1 MSTKPHKTGNGA
13 LMRRFL
19 PYLIKY
25 KGVLFF
31 DLFCAALTT
40 LCDIALPTIMRT
52 LTNTVSAAALTVDT
66 VLRMAALYFVLRIID
81 GAASYFMSGIGH
93 IMGVHIETD
102 MRRDAFDHLLRLD
115 HTYYNNTKVGQI
127 MGRITND
134 LFDVTEFAHHCPEE
148 FFIAGIKIV
157 ASFVILCQA
166 SIPLTLI
173 VFACVPLMGVV
184 SVKLNH
190 KLRERFR
197 QQRFQIGELNATI
210 EDSLL
215 GQRVVKAFAAE
226 DLEREKFEQGNREF
240 EKIKT
245 LGYHAMAAFNTSTR
259 MFDGLMYFVV
269 ILAGGLSLV
278 YGAISAGD
286 LVAYVLYVST
296 LIATI
301 RRIVEFAEQFQR
313 GMTGIERFAEIM
325 DTPIAIADKPDAK
338 PLEVKQGGIE
348 FKDVSFEYPDDHNQ
362 VLHHVNLT
370 IRPGESLALVGP
382 SGGGKTTLCNLIP
395 RFYDVTGGTVL
406 VDGQD
411 VRDVQLHSLRQAIG
425 VVQQD
430 VYLFSGTVAENIAY
444 GRPGAT
450 RAEIEEAARLAGA
463 DGFVRALKNG
473 YDTYVGER
481 GVKLSGGQKQR
492 LAIAR
497 VFLKNPPIL
506 LLDEATSALD
516 NESEILVGQS
526 LDKLAKGR
534 TTLTIAHRLT
544 TIKNA
549 DRILVDPFCG
559 SGTFPIE
566 AAMMAA
572 NIAPGLNREFI
583 SEEWTNLISKQL
595 WYDVIEEAND
605 MVHTDIKVDIQGYDI
620 DADVV
625 KAARENAKRAGVDHL
640 IHFQQRA
647 VADMHHPKKY
657 GFIISNPPYGERLEE
672 KENLPELYRQIGEMY
687 RGLDAWSMYLITS
700 YEQAQQ
706 YIGRK
711 ADKNRKIYN
720 GMLKTYFYQFLG
732 PKPPKRRN
740 NEESH

>member
-1 MSTKPHKTGNGA
+1 MTHPPAKSGGSKQ
-13 LMRRFL
+13 LLRRFL
-19 PYLIKY
+19 PYLMKY
-25 KGVLFF
+25 KGILCF

-40 LCDIALPTIMRT
+40 LCDIALPKIMGV
-52 LTNTVSAAALTVDT
+52 LTNAASGQGAALTVQA
-66 VLRMAALYFVLRIID
+66 VLRLAALYLVLRLID

-148 FFIAGIKIV
+148 FFIAFIKIT

-166 SIPLTLI
+166 SIPLTLV

-184 SVKLNH
+184 SVYLNL
-190 KLRERFR
+190 KLRARFR
-197 QQRFQIGELNATI
+197 EQRFQIGELNATI

-226 DLEREKFEQGNREF
+226 DQEREKFAAGNRAF
-240 EKIKT
+240 ERIKT
-245 LGYHAMAAFNTSTR
+245 LTYHAMAAFNTSTR
-259 MFDGLMYFVV
+259 LFDGLMYLVV
-269 ILAGGLSLV
+269 ILAGGLALV
-278 YGAISAGD
+278 YGAINAGD

-313 GMTGIERFAEIM
+313 GMTGIERFVEIM
-325 DTPIAIADKPDAK
+325 DTPVAISDTPDAR
-338 PLEVKQGGIE
+338 PLVVREGGIQ
-348 FKDVSFEYPDDHNQ
+348 FRDVSFEYPDDHNQ
-362 VLHHVNLT
+362 VLRHVNLT

-395 RFYDVTGGTVL
+395 RFYDVTGGEIL
-406 VDGQD
+406 IDGQN
-411 VRDVQLHSLRQAIG
+411 VRNVTLHSLRDAIG

-444 GRPGAT
+444 GKPGAS
-450 RAEIEEAARLAGA
+450 RQEIEEAARLAGA
-463 DGFVRALKNG
+463 DGFVRALKDG

-492 LAIAR
+492 IAIAR

-544 TIKNA
+544 TIQNA
-549 DRILVDPFCG
+549 DRILVLGKDGIKEEG
-559 SGTFPIE
+559 SHQELLARKGIYYRLW
-566 AAMMAA
+566 
-572 NIAPGLNREFI
+572 NGLV
-583 SEEWTNLISKQL
+583 SGQTL
-595 WYDVIEEAND
+595 
-605 MVHTDIKVDIQGYDI
+605 
-620 DADVV
+620 
-625 KAARENAKRAGVDHL
+625 
-640 IHFQQRA
+640 
-647 VADMHHPKKY
+647 
-657 GFIISNPPYGERLEE
+657 
-672 KENLPELYRQIGEMY
+672 
-687 RGLDAWSMYLITS
+687 
-700 YEQAQQ
+700 
-706 YIGRK
+706 
-711 ADKNRKIYN
+711 
-720 GMLKTYFYQFLG
+720 
-732 PKPPKRRN
+732 
-740 NEESH
+740 

>member
-1 MSTKPHKTGNGA
+1 MPNNERKTGNGA
-13 LMRRFL
+13 LMRRFM
-19 PYLIKY
+19 PYLAKY
-25 KGVLFF
+25 KGVLCF

-40 LCDIALPTIMRT
+40 LCDIILPKIMST
-52 LTNTVSAAALTVDT
+52 LTNSVGSLTAAL
-66 VLRMAALYFVLRIID
+66 VLKLAALYLVLRIID
-81 GAASYFMSGIGH
+81 AAAQYFMSSIGH

-148 FFIAGIKIV
+148 FFIAGIKIA
-157 ASFVILCQA
+157 ASFVILCQ
-166 SIPLTLI
+166 SSVLLTLV

-184 SVKLNH
+184 SVKLNQR
-190 KLRERFR
+190 LRARFR
-197 QQRFQIGELNATI
+197 EQRFQIGELNATI

-226 DLEREKFEQGNREF
+226 DLEREKFEQGNRAF

-245 LGYHAMAAFNTSTR
+245 KGYYAMAAFNTSTR
-259 MFDGLMYFVV
+259 LFDGLMYLVV
-269 ILAGGLSLV
+269 ILAGGLFLV
-278 YGAISAGD
+278 YGTITPGD

-325 DTPIAIADKPDAK
+325 DTPIAIADAPDAK
-338 PLEVKQGGIE
+338 ELQVTQGGIE
-348 FKDVSFEYPDDHNQ
+348 LRDVSFEYPDDHNK
-362 VLHHVNLT
+362 VLRHVDLT
-370 IRPGESLALVGP
+370 IHPGESLALVGP

-395 RFYDVTGGTVL
+395 RFYDVTGGQIL
-406 VDGQD
+406 IDGQD
-411 VRDVQLHSLRQAIG
+411 VRSVTLHSLRSAIG

-450 RAEIEEAARLAGA
+450 RAEIEEAARMAGA
-463 DGFVRALKNG
+463 DEFVRALKNG

-492 LAIAR
+492 ISIAR
-497 VFLKNPPIL
+497 VFLKNPRIL

-526 LDKLAKGR
+526 LDKLAVGR

-544 TIKNA
+544 TIQNA
-549 DRILVDPFCG
+549 DRILVLGKDG
-559 SGTFPIE
+559 
-566 AAMMAA
+566 
-572 NIAPGLNREFI
+572 
-583 SEEWTNLISKQL
+583 
-595 WYDVIEEAND
+595 IEEEGSHAELL
-605 MVHTDIKVDIQGYDI
+605 
-620 DADVV
+620 
-625 KAARENAKRAGVDHL
+625 ARKG
-640 IHFQQRA
+640 I
-647 VADMHHPKKY
+647 Y
-657 GFIISNPPYGERLEE
+657 YRLW
-672 KENLPELYRQIGEMY
+672 N
-687 RGLDAWSMYLITS
+687 GLVSGQTL
-700 YEQAQQ
+700 
-706 YIGRK
+706 
-711 ADKNRKIYN
+711 
-720 GMLKTYFYQFLG
+720 
-732 PKPPKRRN
+732 
-740 NEESH
+740 